1 VKLLNS
7 FPEIIQQAYEKF
19 EPSVIAK
26 YTIHLAQAFNKYYGN
41 TKVLVEDDK
50 RNARLALV
58 QSVATIL
65 QEGLRLLGVQ
75 SPEKM

>member
-1 VKLLNS
+1 
-7 FPEIIQQAYEKF
+7 
-19 EPSVIAK
+19 
-26 YTIHLAQAFNKYYGN
+26 
-41 TKVLVEDDK
+41 VLVEDDK

-58 QSVATIL
+58 QSVAIVL